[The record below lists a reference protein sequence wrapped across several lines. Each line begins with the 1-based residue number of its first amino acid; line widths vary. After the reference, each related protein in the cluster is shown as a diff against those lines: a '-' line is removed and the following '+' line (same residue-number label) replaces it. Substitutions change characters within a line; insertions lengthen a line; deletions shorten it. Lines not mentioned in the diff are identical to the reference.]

1 MGFEGTIIYHRLTR
15 WWGPARYPIWGRR
28 MDAGFKIPNIHFIFR
43 VTRAASRVRSC
54 ACQWK
59 WRANSRQKRMISGLH
74 EVVKEVV
81 TARLAANEA
90 LLFDARVTAID
101 DLKQNRPVIRY
112 RTGQDGDERAI
123 ECGFIAG
130 CGASQPP

>member
-1 MGFEGTIIYHRLTR
+1 
-15 WWGPARYPIWGRR
+15 

-43 VTRAASRVRSC
+43 VTRAASRVRLPMEV
-54 ACQWK
+54 A
-59 WRANSRQKRMISGLH
+59 RNSRQKRMISGLH

>member
-1 MGFEGTIIYHRLTR
+1 
-15 WWGPARYPIWGRR
+15 
-28 MDAGFKIPNIHFIFR
+28 
-43 VTRAASRVRSC
+43 
-54 ACQWK
+54 
-59 WRANSRQKRMISGLH
+59 MISGLH

-101 DLKQNRPVIRY
+101 DLKRNPPVIRY

-123 ECGFIAG
+123 ECASSPDAAHRNPREWSPHDVTASRG
-130 CGASQPP
+130 GAPSHGLSAHSRAVAANPIRWFK